1 MTLMKTS
8 MEIAYFKGQIDPTHF
23 GLVRNYLA
31 SPNSSIHHVLHVKD
45 PAMLPR
51 LAASLDGA
59 LNSPVARLA
68 LVHKTIDPLIEQ
80 GTVKISSREPTQSAL
95 PGSVIDPASI
105 PRMAPCEVIYL
116 PPFYLVH
123 TPGLFE
129 GKFQAD
135 KSQGQS
141 LEPSKTQHESRAQ
154 EPVRKQTKDHGMSH

>member
-1 MTLMKTS
+1 MKTS

-51 LAASLDGA
+51 LAAALDGA

-68 LVHKTIDPLIEQ
+68 LVHKTIEPLIEK
-80 GTVKISSREPTQSAL
+80 GTLKISSFDVQSSI
-95 PGSVIDPASI
+95 PGSIIDPASI
-105 PRMAPCEVIYL
+105 PRSAPCHVLYL

-141 LEPSKTQHESRAQ
+141 VVPPKTHEESQAQVPAQ
-154 EPVRKQTKDHGMSH
+154 ELVRKQSKDHGMSH